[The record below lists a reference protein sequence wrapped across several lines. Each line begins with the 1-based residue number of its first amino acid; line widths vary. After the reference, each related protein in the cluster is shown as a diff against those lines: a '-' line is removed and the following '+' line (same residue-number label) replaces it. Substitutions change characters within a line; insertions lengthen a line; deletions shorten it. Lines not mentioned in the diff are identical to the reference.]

1 MSELFLLDTHV
12 LIWLVLGD
20 SDRLSPALV
29 ERLEEAAARAPLLIS
44 AVSAWEVSLAASRG
58 RVTLGMDA
66 RQWVQ
71 SVFSRPVFE
80 GVALSHTAALESAVL
95 PGELH
100 ADPADR
106 FLVATARELQ
116 ATLVTRD
123 RRLLAYGAQGHLRVL
138 AA

>member
-1 MSELFLLDTHV
+1 MVEGEHS
-12 LIWLVLGD
+12 
-20 SDRLSPALV
+20 RLAASVVDQL
-29 ERLEEAAARAPLLIS
+29 EAAPTPLLVS
-44 AVSAWEVSLAASRG
+44 AVSVWEVSLLVAKG
-58 RVTLGMDA
+58 RIALGMELGPWLA
-66 RQWVQ
+66 
-71 SVFSRPVFE
+71 SGLRPP
-80 GVALSHTAALESAVL
+80 GYQAVALSAAAAQDSALL

-116 ATLVTRD
+116 ATLVTAD